1 MAKEMGTTSCL
12 THANVK
18 RIGEIMKLDKQGGKM
33 VQRDDFTV
41 VIADCSKI
49 TDAQIRAM
57 RIEYPHVYIEIVG
70 SSGSMSGFC
79 IIVHASASRS
89 TVQNAHVVAVLLQS
103 FVFLASMYGVWSHAA
118 ASAHII

>member
-1 MAKEMGTTSCL
+1 M
-12 THANVK
+12 
-18 RIGEIMKLDKQGGKM
+18 RFDKQGGKI
-33 VQRDDFTV
+33 VQRDEYTA

-49 TDAQIRAM
+49 TDAQIHAM
-57 RIEYPHVYIEIVG
+57 QIEYPHVYIEIVG

-103 FVFLASMYGVWSHAA
+103 LVFLASMYGVCSHAA
-118 ASAHII
+118 ISAHTI